1 MNNNKLIGGKG
12 TSKFNKMYS
21 MSKGVTDGISSSN
34 SELTEAFEKIKSID
48 SVIENVT
55 EMKELLETT
64 VSNDDLKEVRDEHA
78 ESISKLQD
86 ALESSEEMQNKQT
99 ESISKLQDALE
110 SSEEMQNKQTESIS
124 KLEKDLN
131 EIKAIVN
138 KMQEMFNN
146 MDE

>member
-99 ESISKLQDALE
+99 ESISKL
-110 SSEEMQNKQTESIS
+110 
-124 KLEKDLN
+124 EKDLN